1 MLSVNP
7 TLVSVIYCRDLYYS
21 FTLNL
26 TVMYNS
32 VCKYLDVDPAV
43 VFQHIRS
50 EMEQRLEVKMQLS
63 FLLSSLNIT
72 LSLSIWLAGL
82 WAPTLCTVTATC
94 SGCQTGWR
102 VATRSLASPAVPG
115 PATWPTNCCS
125 PRPPRS
131 SPAQVNIHRHAHAAL

>member
-32 VCKYLDVDPAV
+32 VCKYLEVDPAV

-63 FLLSSLNIT
+63 FLLSSLNIA
-72 LSLSIWLAGL
+72 LS
-82 WAPTLCTVTATC
+82 P
-94 SGCQTGWR
+94 SGWQGSGR
-102 VATRSLASPAVPG
+102 QPSVL
-115 PATWPTNCCS
+115 
-125 PRPPRS
+125 
-131 SPAQVNIHRHAHAAL
+131 